1 MSTSSAPARGYNRSE
16 TSRGSSGSQTV
27 HEYLL
32 SQILYGLGDWIYSL
46 AIVILA
52 YRLSEGLTAAAAV
65 LLFQA
70 SGRLAGV
77 PIASS
82 LSSSDRGRQRRLAVG
97 AGILRATLIGTLLLV
112 TSESHLWLA
121 MIVAAAIGVLGPAEE
136 NSRRALA
143 PHGMR
148 PRRSGSLRSRFVC
161 RWDQLAMVAGS
172 VTGGLLIMLWSE
184 HAALV
189 VAASMSVAAVALLSR
204 LPNPSKSPSP
214 GAIAVEQSARPAAP
228 RRLGTLQLLMLALAG
243 GAALGIAIRIL
254 LVEVVIGDHGS
265 SELVYALFVALAG
278 AGAFA
283 GPISVPRLLGK
294 LPSEIAIAG
303 ITGALT
309 IALIATHVADRL
321 PLVVPIVIG
330 CGIL

>member
-204 LPNPSKSPSP
+204 LPNASKSPSP
-214 GAIAVEQSARPAAP
+214 GAIAVEQSARPAA
-228 RRLGTLQLLMLALAG
+228 RRSA
-243 GAALGIAIRIL
+243 
-254 LVEVVIGDHGS
+254 S
-265 SELVYALFVALAG
+265 
-278 AGAFA
+278 
-283 GPISVPRLLGK
+283 
-294 LPSEIAIAG
+294 PSG
-303 ITGALT
+303 YSWS
-309 IALIATHVADRL
+309 RS
-321 PLVVPIVIG
+321 
-330 CGIL
+330 